1 MRTRRKRAKDESIG
15 AFESESHLCSEFM
28 DFARAAGFKVYPET
42 SEFDILLVA
51 TEKSAE
57 KYNTFAPGDQ
67 IGIQAKLKGNVEVL
81 CQALPRIY
89 GVLLPGETER
99 LHKTGPHY
107 YAVLVPGATPEF
119 YSVAYRNGILVF
131 AAYERDRHGGIRLEE
146 YGLSS
151 WEGRRRSRIRGAKRF
166 VHPEPCWVPD
176 VEVNIPAGR
185 KGPQQLT
192 PWKMG
197 AVKLCLRAELNGF
210 LTTKDFAAEKISMS
224 RWLQNRWIRP
234 GGFVVVDGKRLKQY
248 LLNGELPGVPHRK
261 YPEVVEALEAAGA
274 V

>member
-1 MRTRRKRAKDESIG
+1 MKSRKRSVDVSRT
-15 AFESESHLCSEFM
+15 AFESEAHLCDQFM

-51 TEKSAE
+51 TEQSAD
-57 KYNTFAPGDQ
+57 KYKTFAPGDQ

-81 CQALPRIY
+81 CQALPRMF
-89 GVLLPGETER
+89 GCFLPGEPDK
-99 LHKTGPHY
+99 LGKVGPHY
-107 YAVLVPGATPEF
+107 YAVLVPAAIPEF
-119 YSVAYRNGILVF
+119 YALAHRSAILVF
-131 AAYERDRHGGIRLEE
+131 AAFERDRHGAIRLQE

-151 WEGRRRSRIRGAKRF
+151 WEGRRRSRIRGAHRF
-166 VHPEPCWVPD
+166 VHEEPCWVPA
-176 VEVNIPAGR
+176 VEVQIKAGC

-224 RWLQNRWIRP
+224 RWLQSGWIRP

-248 LLNGELPGVPHRK
+248 LLSDSPNVPHRK
-261 YPEVVEALEAAGA
+261 NPEVVEALEAAGMI
-274 V
+274 